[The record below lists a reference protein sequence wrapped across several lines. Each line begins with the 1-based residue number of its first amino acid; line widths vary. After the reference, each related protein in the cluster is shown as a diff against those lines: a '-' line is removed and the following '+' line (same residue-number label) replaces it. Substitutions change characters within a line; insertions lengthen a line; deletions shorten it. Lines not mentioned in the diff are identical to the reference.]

1 MSSSQEGQRESRPLV
16 EPPFRTEVPPEADTI
31 GLRPRVLSR
40 RAMGVLISLSF
51 ASAVCLSMVL
61 ARRLYVGHANLY
73 IVWNLLLAWIPP
85 IFAFAVYRFHL
96 YRTRRYVLLVFC
108 ALTWFFFFPNAP
120 YIITDFV
127 HLDFNRPDKV
137 MWIDLFTIASFAWT
151 GLCLGYVSLC
161 LMQEV
166 VRARLG
172 RVVGWLFVLTM
183 LALGSLGIYMGRC
196 LRWNSWDV
204 LRHPLELF
212 SHGLADEVPF
222 VQPEMKVFLVMMFLF
237 LLLSYGTLYSLA
249 HLHGRR
255 VD

>member
-1 MSSSQEGQRESRPLV
+1 MHESYRVESPADRGVEGLQPRILSQRAL
-16 EPPFRTEVPPEADTI
+16 A
-31 GLRPRVLSR
+31 VL
-40 RAMGVLISLSF
+40 ASLSF
-51 ASAVCLSMVL
+51 ASLVCLSMVV
-61 ARRLYVGHANLY
+61 ARKLYTGHASLY
-73 IVWNLLLAWIPP
+73 IVWNLILAWIPSV
-85 IFAFAVYRFHL
+85 FAFAVYRFHL
-96 YRTRRYVLLVFC
+96 YRTRRYVLFALC

-127 HLDFNRPDKV
+127 HLDRDRPETV
-137 MWIDLFTIASFAWT
+137 MWIDLLTIASFAWT

-166 VRARLG
+166 VRAWLG
-172 RVVGWLFVLTM
+172 RVTSWLFVLMM

-204 LRHPLELF
+204 LRDPMGLF
-212 SHGLADEVPF
+212 RHNKTNDWGF
-222 VQPEMKVFLVMMFLF
+222 VVPEMKVFLVMMFLF
-237 LLLSYGTLYSLA
+237 LLLSYGTLYALA